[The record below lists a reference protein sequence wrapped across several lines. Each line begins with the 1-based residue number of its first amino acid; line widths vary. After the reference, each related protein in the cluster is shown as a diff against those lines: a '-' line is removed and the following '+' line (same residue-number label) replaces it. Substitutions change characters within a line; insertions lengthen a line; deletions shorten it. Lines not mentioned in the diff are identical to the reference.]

1 MTIDRRAT
9 DRLRRKAEAVDRAY
23 RDRDQAIR
31 EEVAAGASYA
41 EVAEAVGLSKSA
53 ISKIINRKES

>member
-23 RDRDQAIR
+23 HERDQAIV
-31 EEVAAGASYA
+31 EEVAAGASYS

-53 ISKIINRKES
+53 IAKIINRNR